1 MSSVHTSPGCSLS
14 HPDLIALAASLQ
26 EAAQALLAVSSMHM
40 PIVPKDAVTN
50 PPARKD
56 AGETRSFYF
65 PSGAVRLEK
74 ELLQKYRAND
84 FQGLL
89 ETAHMSLAGLAKLM
103 QSVHKDVRVKGHVI
117 ASLGA
122 QLDHAAALLIR
133 MRHVYDNVVPVQE

>member
-1 MSSVHTSPGCSLS
+1 MSNAHMHSDYSPPT
-14 HPDLIALAASLQ
+14 PDLTALAASLQ
-26 EAAQALLAVSSMHM
+26 EAAQALLAVSSTSM
-40 PIVPKDAVTN
+40 PIVPKDVAVN

-74 ELLQKYRAND
+74 ELLQKYRADD

-89 ETAHMSLAGLAKLM
+89 EKAHTSLVGLAKLM

-117 ASLGA
+117 ASLVA

-133 MRHVYDNVVPVQE
+133 MRHVYDSVVPVQK